1 MMRIRKKKSDI
12 WMSRMITWMC
22 EDNKINDVVDLI
34 MDEIDDVIDIKE
46 MIKE

>member
-1 MMRIRKKKSDI
+1 MMRMRKKKSDI
-12 WMSRMITWMC
+12 WMSMMITWMC